1 MVTRYKNIKLFVII
15 YLYLQNNKK
24 PSYGTKTPYIGWIEA
39 ILWLGYTSWCLLYN
53 KTKTMIDENIKN
65 HLNNIINTEKK
76 ETESYFSFLRHLAT
90 ISIGFLGL
98 LIGLKPET
106 LPNQNSKVFFLVTI
120 TLIAFGILF
129 LSICLFYETKKYRE
143 EIKVRQKQLNEYLD
157 SDKKEDVQISH
168 LDPGNLKIFEI
179 TTFILLILSI
189 FSLILYVYYSII

>member
-1 MVTRYKNIKLFVII
+1 
-15 YLYLQNNKK
+15 
-24 PSYGTKTPYIGWIEA
+24 
-39 ILWLGYTSWCLLYN
+39 
-53 KTKTMIDENIKN
+53 MIDENIKN

-143 EIKVRQKQLNEYLD
+143 EIKVHQKQLNEYLD

-179 TTFILLILSI
+179 ITFILLILSI